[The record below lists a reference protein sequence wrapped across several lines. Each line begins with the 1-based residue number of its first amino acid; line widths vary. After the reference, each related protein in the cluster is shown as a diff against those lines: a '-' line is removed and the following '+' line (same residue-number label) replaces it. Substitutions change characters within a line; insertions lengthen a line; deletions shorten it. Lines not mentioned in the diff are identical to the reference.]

1 MEDREKLKK
10 KIDTMLPILNERQ
23 RRLYLAAE
31 ADSLGWGGISL
42 ISKLS
47 NADRETISRGIK
59 EIKAG
64 IVENNNKEEKEPDES
79 PKKKSVA
86 MQRRKGGGR
95 KPITEK
101 DPGIVQALLDL
112 VDKESYGNPENPLRW
127 TCKSTRVLAKEL
139 TAEGHP
145 VSHNAVYD
153 ILVAQ
158 GFTLQTN
165 RKLMQSGKQ
174 HPDRNEQFNHIN
186 DTVLKHMKLGLPVI
200 SIDCKKKENIGEY
213 WNGGAEFSEKGNPV
227 KVLDHDFMDKE
238 KGKVAP
244 YGVYDIANNEGYVNV
259 GISSDTA
266 QFAVNSIKM
275 WWNEMGKE
283 RFPNASRIYITAD
296 GGGSNGSRCRL
307 WKVELQKLVDEIGI
321 PIEVSHFPP
330 GTSKWNKIEHR
341 LFSWI
346 SKNWRGRPL
355 LSLEVVVNLI
365 AATTTEAG
373 LTVKCGVDSNE
384 YKTGIK
390 VEDEELGAVNM
401 IKNEFHGEWNYV
413 IAPTGTNAVF
423 I

>member
-1 MEDREKLKK
+1 MENTDNLKK
-10 KIDTMLPILNERQ
+10 KIDILLPLLNERQ
-23 RRLYLAAE
+23 KRLFLAAE
-31 ADSLGWGGISL
+31 ADYIGWGGISL
-42 ISKLS
+42 ISNLS

-64 IVENNNKEEKEPDES
+64 INYDEGEKEPKATSD
-79 PKKKSVA
+79 KSTKPS
-86 MQRRKGGGR
+86 QRKKGGGR
-95 KPITEK
+95 KPITET

-127 TCKSTRVLAKEL
+127 TCKSTRILAKEL

-145 VSHNAVYD
+145 ISHNAVYD
-153 ILVAQ
+153 LLVAQ

-186 DTVLKHMKLGLPVI
+186 DTVLKYIKLKQPVI

-213 WNGGAEFSEKGNPV
+213 WNGGAEFAEKGNPV
-227 KVLDHDFMDKE
+227 RVLDHDFMDKD

-266 QFAVNSIKM
+266 QFAVNSIRM

-283 RFPNASRIYITAD
+283 RFPDAYRLYITAD
-296 GGGSNGSRCRL
+296 GGGSNGSRCKL

-321 PIEVSHFPP
+321 PVEVSHFPP

-355 LSLEVVVNLI
+355 VSLEVVVNLI
-365 AATTTEAG
+365 AATTTDAG
-373 LTVKCGVDSNE
+373 LTVKCGIDSNE

-390 VEDEELGAVNM
+390 VEDEELGLVNM
-401 IKNEFHGEWNYV
+401 IKNEFHGEWNYI
-413 IAPTGTNAVF
+413 IAPAGENVAF

>member
-1 MEDREKLKK
+1 
-10 KIDTMLPILNERQ
+10 
-23 RRLYLAAE
+23 
-31 ADSLGWGGISL
+31 
-42 ISKLS
+42 
-47 NADRETISRGIK
+47 
-59 EIKAG
+59 
-64 IVENNNKEEKEPDES
+64 
-79 PKKKSVA
+79 
-86 MQRRKGGGR
+86 
-95 KPITEK
+95 
-101 DPGIVQALLDL
+101 
-112 VDKESYGNPENPLRW
+112 
-127 TCKSTRVLAKEL
+127 
-139 TAEGHP
+139 
-145 VSHNAVYD
+145 
-153 ILVAQ
+153 
-158 GFTLQTN
+158 
-165 RKLMQSGKQ
+165 
-174 HPDRNEQFNHIN
+174 
-186 DTVLKHMKLGLPVI
+186 
-200 SIDCKKKENIGEY
+200 
-213 WNGGAEFSEKGNPV
+213 
-227 KVLDHDFMDKE
+227 MDKE

>member
-1 MEDREKLKK
+1 MENEEKLKK
-10 KIDTMLPILNERQ
+10 KIELILPLLNEQ
-23 RRLYLAAE
+23 QKRLFLASE
-31 ADSLGWGGISL
+31 ANYIGWGGISL

-59 EIKAG
+59 EIKDG
-64 IVENNNKEEKEPDES
+64 IYAEGGES
-79 PKKKSVA
+79 VLDGSASKRSGAK
-86 MQRRKGGGR
+86 QRKKGGGR

-101 DPGIVQALLDL
+101 DPEIIKALLDL
-112 VDKESYGNPENPLRW
+112 VDKDSYGNPENPLRW

-139 TAEGHP
+139 ADQGHP
-145 VSHNAVYD
+145 ISHNAVSD
-153 ILVAQ
+153 LLSAQ

-174 HPDRNEQFNHIN
+174 HPDRNGQFTHIN
-186 DTVLKHMKLGLPVI
+186 DTVLKYIKRNLPVI
-200 SIDCKKKENIGEY
+200 SVDCKKKENIGEY
-213 WNGGAEFSEKGNPV
+213 YNGGAEFSEKGNPV

-266 QFAVNSIKM
+266 QFAVNSIRM
-275 WWNEMGKE
+275 WWKEMGKE
-283 RFPNASRIYITAD
+283 RFPTAKRLYVTAD

-307 WKVELQKLVDEIGI
+307 WKVELQNLVNEIGI

-346 SKNWRGRPL
+346 TKNWRGRPL
-355 LSLEVVVNLI
+355 VSLEVVVNLI
-365 AATTTEAG
+365 ASTTTEAG
-373 LTVKCGVDSNE
+373 LTVKCGVDDTIYE
-384 YKTGIK
+384 TGIK
-390 VEDEELGAVNM
+390 VGDNELGHVN
-401 IKNEFHGEWNYV
+401 IVRNPFHGEWNYI
-413 IAPTGTNAVF
+413 IAPHGENVAF

>member
-10 KIDTMLPILNERQ
+10 KIDTMLPVLNERQ

-213 WNGGAEFSEKGNPV
+213 WNGGPKKGI
-227 KVLDHDFMDKE
+227 L
-238 KGKVAP
+238 
-244 YGVYDIANNEGYVNV
+244 
-259 GISSDTA
+259 
-266 QFAVNSIKM
+266 
-275 WWNEMGKE
+275 
-283 RFPNASRIYITAD
+283 
-296 GGGSNGSRCRL
+296 
-307 WKVELQKLVDEIGI
+307 
-321 PIEVSHFPP
+321 
-330 GTSKWNKIEHR
+330 
-341 LFSWI
+341 
-346 SKNWRGRPL
+346 
-355 LSLEVVVNLI
+355 
-365 AATTTEAG
+365 
-373 LTVKCGVDSNE
+373 
-384 YKTGIK
+384 
-390 VEDEELGAVNM
+390 
-401 IKNEFHGEWNYV
+401 
-413 IAPTGTNAVF
+413 
-423 I
+423 